1 MYIDI
6 VAEFN
11 RVPKHRDKQIP
22 EIKSNVLEVNRKLTD
37 KISQRGQT
45 EAFNQRNR
53 IWASYIG
60 RPRVKAP
67 CSTVFIYLPG
77 LITCFFLRNCQAE

>member
-1 MYIDI
+1 MQYAWLIICSRDKCVYIYI

-60 RPRVKAP
+60 RPS
-67 CSTVFIYLPG
+67 CL
-77 LITCFFLRNCQAE
+77 L